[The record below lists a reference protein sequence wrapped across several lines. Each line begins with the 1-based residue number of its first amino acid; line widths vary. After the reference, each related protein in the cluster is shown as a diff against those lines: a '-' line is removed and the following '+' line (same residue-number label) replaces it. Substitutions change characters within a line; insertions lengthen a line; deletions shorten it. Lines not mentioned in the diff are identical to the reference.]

1 MSELIPISAL
11 VGDRTFRVKIETADE
26 EVVRKTLKTIND
38 KVVEFKTLFAGKDM
52 QDYISMVL
60 LWFATEQHAGRSA
73 NVELDNV
80 TDQLNT
86 IGKMLDGQLTETT
99 PAG

>member
-11 VGDRTFRVKIETADE
+11 VGDRTFRVKIEKADE
-26 EVVRKTLKTIND
+26 EVVRKTLKSIND
-38 KVVEFKTLFAGKDM
+38 KVLEFKTQFAGKDM

-60 LWFATEQHAGRSA
+60 LWFATEQHAGRA
-73 NVELDNV
+73 AGVELENI
-80 TDQLNT
+80 TDQLNG
-86 IGKMLDGQLTETT
+86 IEKMLDGQLTAPT